1 MIFFSFKDTSNM
13 MNTVLADRQWEEMIP
28 NVSVRRKSCVKD
40 ERLVN
45 SSPQIPQLQDLRK
58 IGKSQ
63 QEYKSSTDRFSLS
76 GSEK

>member
-1 MIFFSFKDTSNM
+1 M

-28 NVSVRRKSCVKD
+28 NVSVRRKSSIKD

-63 QEYKSSTDRFSLS
+63 QEDKSSTDRFSLS

>member
-28 NVSVRRKSCVKD
+28 NVSVRRKSSIKD

-45 SSPQIPQLQDLRK
+45 SSPQIPQLQDLHK

-63 QEYKSSTDRFSLS
+63 QEDKSSTDRFSLS
-76 GSEK
+76 SSEK